1 MCTLFSYCTGEIFWR
16 KDYVFKCNA
25 AAACQWYG
33 SVCGDFCGD
42 TDFFASA
49 GTADLLWQNG
59 KESGDSRDCI
69 CLHISYERNTVNAA
83 VNGCIFRTVFYFWN
97 PYFNGVQSDRGIYCL
112 QY

>member
-1 MCTLFSYCTGEIFWR
+1 MSLSVMLQQLASGMVVSVEIF
-16 KDYVFKCNA
+16 
-25 AAACQWYG
+25 
-33 SVCGDFCGD
+33 D